1 MLSAIMRLSLL
12 IACLCACICVCASST
27 FAWSGK
33 EHILITRCAVR
44 ELLADPA
51 APADMK
57 QWLRQAQ
64 PALGTADDERQFLL
78 SGHVGLPPRGIEGL
92 AYWAVWPDIAAD
104 NKEKLAPFDVPEAK
118 LHFVDVELFM
128 PDKADRGF
136 ATDLTHKP
144 RLAGIPRDMKNPRW
158 AHAGMLP
165 FRVENCYQQTVSML
179 RQNRLAP
186 APGQAVSDDSAV
198 KWAGMLAHYAADN
211 AMPMHATVDY
221 QAYSF
226 FPGIDKKPKVHF
238 DMEHVLVDGDTQN
251 YPEIR
256 ESLWKAFTAD
266 LATTRVP
273 AIKQDVWTTS
283 LELSLASYDQ
293 LPLIGHAARAAYL
306 DADGKLKPFD
316 ADAFA
321 SFREAEGRPTLLQMK
336 AQQWAIAVKWI
347 EALWLRAW
355 RDAHP
360 NEGSGRLP

>member
-1 MLSAIMRLSLL
+1 MRSFII
-12 IACLCACICVCASST
+12 IACLCACIGA
-27 FAWSGK
+27 FAAPALAWSGK
-33 EHILITRCAVR
+33 EHILIVRCAVR
-44 ELLADPA
+44 ELLDDPA
-51 APADMK
+51 TPADMK

-64 PALGTADDERQFLL
+64 PALGTASDERQFLF
-78 SGHVGLPPRGIEGL
+78 SGRVGLRAKGVEGL

-104 NKEKLAPFDVPEAK
+104 NKAKVSPFDLPEAK

-136 ATDLTHKP
+136 AADLSHKP
-144 RLAGIPRDMKNPRW
+144 RLQDIPRDMKDPRW

-165 FRVENCYQQTVSML
+165 FRVENCYQQMVAML
-179 RQNRLAP
+179 RQNRLTP
-186 APGQAVSDDSAV
+186 APGEAASDESAV

-226 FPGIDKKPKVHF
+226 FAGIEKKPKVHF
-238 DMEHVLVDGDTQN
+238 DMEYVLVDGDTQS

-256 ESLWKAFTAD
+256 DSLWKAFAAD
-266 LATTRVP
+266 LAATP
-273 AIKQDVWTTS
+273 AQAIKPDVWTAS

-316 ADAFA
+316 AGAFA
-321 SFREAEGRPTLLQMK
+321 NFREGAGKPTLLQMK
-336 AQQWAIAVKWI
+336 ARQWAIAVKWV
-347 EALWLRAW
+347 EVLWLQAW
-355 RDAHP
+355 QDAHP
-360 NEGSGRLP
+360 Q